1 MATPEAAPPAQASTD
16 NGHREKRCK
25 HCGFLVIG
33 GHRERVNHLKQCS
46 SAATIKA
53 GKDRNNSPVPTAQQR
68 ARSPSSGG
76 VQLKT
81 LPVCSLCG
89 KLFRNNAVLAEH
101 KCPWEASRRSSPPPP
116 AAGPQPF
123 RVSATPDPKPAK
135 LGRID
140 TFNRERHSLNDYDAR
155 ITHLLQR
162 QCGLTSTPDPKHQ
175 PLASVT
181 RGARRVAC
189 ELCGKPH
196 LSTMRDL
203 HRESCIVERLQQR
216 LDMLRE
222 IVTMGGSAGA
232 ALPPAAETTST
243 VTAEFARQQEVDK
256 SLGALEMVIRLP
268 VGLRKANAAVSF
280 ASVRGAL
287 PQIDESFDAWKANM
301 RSRLPQLTSPASFSY
316 AGQHDCGGAAAASP
330 LTLRTLLH
338 SPMVIDTGAPK
349 AATDATLARCAS
361 LAASKT
367 TARPGTPEFDARI
380 LKLADAVRKGDI
392 TLEDA
397 TQGREFRATVH
408 SYPDAVS
415 PALRK

>member
-1 MATPEAAPPAQASTD
+1 MATLEAAPPAQTSTD
-16 NGHREKRCK
+16 NGHHEKRCK

-33 GHRERVNHLKQCS
+33 GHRERVNHLKQCP

-53 GKDRNNSPVPTAQQR
+53 GKDRNSSPVPTAQQR
-68 ARSPSSGG
+68 ARSPSHPGG

-123 RVSATPDPKPAK
+123 RVSAMPDPKPAK

-140 TFNRERHSLNDYDAR
+140 SFNRERHSLHDYDAR

-222 IVTMGGSAGA
+222 IVTIGGSAGA
-232 ALPPAAETTST
+232 TVSATAETST

-280 ASVRGAL
+280 AAVRGAL

-301 RSRLPQLTSPASFSY
+301 RSRLPQLSSPASFSY
-316 AGQHDCGGAAAASP
+316 AGQHDSSAAAASP
-330 LTLRTLLH
+330 LALRTLLH

-367 TARPGTPEFDARI
+367 TARPGTPEFDERI

-397 TQGREFRATVH
+397 TQGREFRAAVH